1 MVGMAG
7 RPITFDRDAALQT
20 ALHAFWERGFAG
32 TSVAH
37 LTEAMGIAAP
47 SLYAAFGDK
56 RQLFDEAA
64 GHYLARLDLSLAD
77 QLSAP
82 SLRDAIE
89 GVLRSAADYYTTDG
103 HPRGCLVMSEPLM
116 ARQRAQA
123 RDVIGARIRRG
134 EDDGDLPPGSDVEG
148 LTEFVDVLI
157 AGMSARARDGATRQ
171 QLDAAIHQAL
181 VTWPNSPPRDR
192 RRQPR
197 RRPATKRTSGPT
209 PVPR

>member
-1 MVGMAG
+1 MVG
-7 RPITFDRDAALQT
+7 RPRTFDRDAALQT

-32 TSVAH
+32 TSVAQ

-64 GHYLARLDLSLAD
+64 GHYLTRLDLSLSA

-82 SLRDAIE
+82 SLRDALE
-89 GVLRSAADYYTTDG
+89 AVLRSAADHYTADG
-103 HPRGCLVMSEPLM
+103 HPRGCLVMSEPLL
-116 ARQRAQA
+116 ARQRVQA
-123 RDVIGARIRRG
+123 RDAIRARIRRSH
-134 EDDGDLPPGSDVEG
+134 DDGDLPPGSDVEG

-171 QLDAAIHQAL
+171 QLDAAIDRAMAA
-181 VTWPNSPPRDR
+181 WPTGPRPAR
-192 RRQPR
+192 PRQPQR
-197 RRPATKRTSGPT
+197 RATAERAADPT
-209 PVPR
+209 APR